1 MLPNK
6 RWSAL
11 LAVLAIITP
20 LVAGCGA
27 TAAPQPTTQAPT
39 QAAQQPTEAVMAPTA
54 TTQVAVPT
62 AAPTEAPT
70 AVPAAGGAVKR
81 GGVLKWARQAL
92 PISLDPVWTDSNYDI
107 WLFPNMY
114 EGLVR
119 VDKTGTSIEPSLA
132 TSWDISQDQL
142 TYTFHLRPGVKFHDG
157 SELKASDVVWSLD
170 RARDPEA
177 GIWNWTLENVD
188 KVEAVDDATV
198 AITLKV
204 PAANFLNMLTMFNSS
219 ILPGE
224 LVDAQGKDA
233 FFKAPIGT
241 GPFKMA
247 EYVVGD
253 HLTFVKN
260 PDYWEPGEDGQPL
273 PYLDEVHLVQVPE
286 ASTRVL
292 QVQSGDVD
300 GTDQLPFSMINQ
312 LKSDTSVN
320 VQLFRALASQFGWL
334 NHRKPPLDDVNVR
347 LALNYAIDRQ
357 ALIDTVLFG
366 NGEVATSF
374 RAKGS
379 TCWDS
384 SLPGFPYDLEKAK
397 QLMAES
403 NYPDGFQGLLVTVAS
418 GDAMTRDIAT
428 VLKEMWA
435 QIGIDVTIQEME
447 TGSWYDEYDEEQF
460 MVQIGG
466 WTDDTID
473 PIQETEYMAVDPAG
487 RTGWTNDRVIELAK
501 AAATELDQ
509 SKRCEMYDEIQKIYN
524 DEAVEV
530 LLFNTSYTVLTRPA
544 VSGFTQSP
552 LGWLIWRTTWLNQ

>member
-6 RWSAL
+6 RWS
-11 LAVLAIITP
+11 VLFAAIAIIT
-20 LVAGCGA
+20 LVVAGCGA
-27 TAAPQPTTQAPT
+27 TAAPQAPTQAPT
-39 QAAQQPTEAVMAPTA
+39 GAAQQQPTEV
-54 TTQVAVPT
+54 V

-70 AVPAAGGAVKR
+70 TAPAAGGGIKR

-107 WLFPNMY
+107 WLFQNMY
-114 EGLVR
+114 EGLAR
-119 VDKTGTSIEPSLA
+119 VDKTGTGIEPALA
-132 TSWDISQDQL
+132 KSWDISQDQL

-157 SELKASDVVWSLD
+157 SELKASDVLWSLD
-170 RARDPEA
+170 RARDPDA
-177 GIWNWTLENVD
+177 GIWNWTLDNVAQ
-188 KVEAVDDATV
+188 VEAVDDATV

-219 ILPGE
+219 ILPGK

-233 FFKAPIGT
+233 FFRAPIGT

-260 PDYWEPGEDGQPL
+260 PDYWDLGEDGQPL
-273 PYLDEVHLVQVPE
+273 PYLDEVRLVQVPE

-300 GTDQLPFSMINQ
+300 GTDQLPFSNISQ

-320 VQLFRALASQFGWL
+320 VQLFRALASQYGWL
-334 NHRKPPLDDVNVR
+334 NHRKPPLDDVKVR
-347 LALNYAIDRQ
+347 QALNYAIDRQ
-357 ALIDTVLFG
+357 ALVDTVLFG

-379 TCWDS
+379 TCWDE

-403 NYPDGFQGLLVTVAS
+403 KYPDGFKGLLVTAAS

-435 QIGIDVTIQEME
+435 QIGVQVTIQEME
-447 TGSWYDEYDEEQF
+447 TGSWYAEYDEEQF
-460 MVQIGG
+460 VVQIGG

-473 PIQETEYMAVDPAG
+473 PIQQTEYMAVDPAG
-487 RTGWTNDRVIELAK
+487 RTGWKNERVIELAK

-509 SKRCEMYDEIQKIYN
+509 NKRCEMYKEIQKIYN

-530 LLFNTSYTVLTRPA
+530 LLFNTPYTVLTSPD
-544 VSGFTQSP
+544 VSGFAQSP
-552 LGWLIWRTTWLNQ
+552 LGWLIWRTTWLNR

>member
-1 MLPNK
+1 MFPNK
-6 RWSAL
+6 RWSVL
-11 LAVLAIITP
+11 LATMALIT
-20 LVAGCGA
+20 LVVSGCGS
-27 TAAPQPTTQAPT
+27 TPTPQAATQAPVAT
-39 QAAQQPTEAVMAPTA
+39 SEAPAP
-54 TTQVAVPT
+54 VESPT
-62 AAPTEAPT
+62 AAPP
-70 AVPAAGGAVKR
+70 PAGAIKR

-92 PISLDPVWTDSNYDI
+92 PMSLDPVWTDSNYDI
-107 WLFPNMY
+107 WLFQNMY

-119 VDKTGTSIEPSLA
+119 IDKAGTSVEPALA

-142 TYTFHLRPGVKFHDG
+142 TYTFHLRAGVKFHDG

-177 GIWNWTLENVD
+177 GIWNWTLENVE
-188 KVEAVDDATV
+188 KIEAVDDSTV
-198 AITLKV
+198 AVTLKV
-204 PAANFLNMLTMFNSS
+204 PAANFLNMLTMFNAS

-224 LVDAQGKDA
+224 VVDAQGKDA

-253 HLTFVKN
+253 HLTFTKN
-260 PDYWEPGEDGQPL
+260 PDYWDLGEDGQPL
-273 PYLDEVHLVQVPE
+273 PYLDEVRLVQVPE

-292 QVQSGDVD
+292 QVQSGEVD
-300 GTDQLPFSMINQ
+300 GTDQLPFSMISQ

-334 NHRKPPLDDVNVR
+334 NHRQTPLDDVKVR
-347 LALNYAIDRQ
+347 QALNYAIDRQ
-357 ALIDTVLFG
+357 ALVDTVLFG

-379 TCWDS
+379 TCWDE
-384 SLPGFPYDLEKAK
+384 SLLGFPYDLEKAK

-403 NYPDGFQGLLVTVAS
+403 KYPDGFKGLLVTAAS
-418 GDAMTRDIAT
+418 GDALTRDIAT

-435 QIGIDVTIQEME
+435 PLGIEVNFQEME
-447 TGSWYDEYDEEQF
+447 TGSWYDEYDTEQF
-460 MVQIGG
+460 VVQIGG

-473 PIQETEYMAVDPAG
+473 PIQQTEYMAVDPAG
-487 RTGWTNDRVIELAK
+487 RTGWKNDRVIELAK

-509 SKRCEMYDEIQKIYN
+509 NKRCEMYKEIQKIYN

-530 LLFNTSYTVLTRPA
+530 LLFNTPYTVLTKPT

-552 LGWLIWRTTWLNQ
+552 LGWLIWKSTWLNQ